1 MYKKK
6 EAGKK
11 EASESRFV
19 LEGNKVNKQEYV
31 VENDMYKIVFDL
43 SKGGTIKSLI
53 AKKEGNK
60 DFAGK
65 TGKYALG
72 ELRGFFMK
80 KANFVLL

>member
-1 MYKKK
+1 M
-6 EAGKK
+6 
-11 EASESRFV
+11 
-19 LEGNKVNKQEYV
+19 

-65 TGKYALG
+65 TEKYALG

-80 KANFVLL
+80 KVNFVLL